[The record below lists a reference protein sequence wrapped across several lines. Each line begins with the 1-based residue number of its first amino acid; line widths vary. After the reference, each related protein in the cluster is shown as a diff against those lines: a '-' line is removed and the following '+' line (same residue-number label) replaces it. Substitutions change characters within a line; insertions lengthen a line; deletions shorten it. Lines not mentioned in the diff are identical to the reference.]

1 MAKRTPDAGAPGPA
15 SLRRLRMV
23 NVEDAPLELVWADPN
38 SLTEHDLNWRS
49 HPPYQTDVVSELIR
63 KHGWIVPLVVNARSG
78 KILDGHDRR
87 KIAIS
92 KGIPAV
98 PVIIG
103 DWPIEQEPEILASL
117 DPSAMLA
124 QGDPEALHRLMQQLA
139 DPSPVIKQLIDSVA
153 EGAGVLEMLEQQAA
167 ADPDPAPVV
176 SAEPPAREQV
186 SFMARGPFH
195 RVVTLE
201 LGVEA
206 YASFVEMIDALA
218 EVYGIPKEPP
228 TEVILAALREAATAH
243 LDPAAA
249 GAAPAR

>member
-1 MAKRTPDAGAPGPA
+1 MPKINKVSDAIPTVDVDSP
-15 SLRRLRMV
+15 
-23 NVEDAPLELVWADPN
+23 PLELVWVDPKTLN
-38 SLTEHDLNWRS
+38 PHELNWRQ
-49 HPPYQTDVVSELIR
+49 HPPYQTEVVSELIE
-63 KHGWIVPLVVNARSG
+63 KHGWIVPLVANRISG
-78 KILDGHDRR
+78 RLIDGHDRR

-98 PVIIG
+98 PVIVG
-103 DWPIEQEPEILASL
+103 SWPVEQEPEILASL

-139 DPSPVIKQLIDSVA
+139 DPAPVIKQLIDSVA
-153 EGAGVLEMLEQQAA
+153 EGAGVLEMLEQRAA
-167 ADPDPAPVV
+167 GTAEPAPPV
-176 SAEPPAREQV
+176 SAGPPPREQV
-186 SFMARGPFH
+186 TFMARGPFH

-206 YASFVEMIDALA
+206 YASFVEMVDALS

-228 TEVILAALREAATAH
+228 TEVILAALREVATAH
-243 LDPAAA
+243 LDPAAV

>member
-1 MAKRTPDAGAPGPA
+1 MAKRTPDAGAVVPA
-15 SLRRLRMV
+15 SSRLKT
-23 NVEDAPLELVWADPN
+23 VEVTDAPLELVWADPN
-38 SLTEHDLNWRS
+38 SLDENELNWRR
-49 HPPYQTDVVSELIR
+49 HPPHQTEVVAELIR
-63 KHGWIVPLVVNARSG
+63 KHGWIVPLIWSRVSQRL
-78 KILDGHDRR
+78 IDGHDRR
-87 KIAIS
+87 KIAIA
-92 KGIPAV
+92 KGMPAV
-98 PVIIG
+98 PVIVG
-103 DWPIEQEPEILASL
+103 SWPVEQEPEILASL

-153 EGAGVLEMLEQQAA
+153 EGAGVLEMLEQQGA
-167 ADPDPAPVV
+167 ADPDPAPLV

-186 SFMARGPFH
+186 TFMARGPFH

-206 YASFVEMIDALA
+206 YASFVEMVDALA

-249 GAAPAR
+249 GAVPAR